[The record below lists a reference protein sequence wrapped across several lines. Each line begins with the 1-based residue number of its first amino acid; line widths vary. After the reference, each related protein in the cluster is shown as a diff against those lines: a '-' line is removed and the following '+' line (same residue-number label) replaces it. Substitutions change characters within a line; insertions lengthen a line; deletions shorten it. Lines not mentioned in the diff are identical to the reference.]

1 MSTEMTD
8 TPHYSETLEI
18 EGMTCAS
25 CVGRVEKA
33 LKSVEGV
40 ESAHV
45 NLATEKAVIYA
56 HQPLDRATLIKAV
69 EKAGYEVEALQPIEL
84 TIEGM
89 SCASCV
95 GRVEKAL
102 KSVEGVESAHVNLAT
117 EKLPQAVRNIKL
129 YMPFSQVAARY
140 WLPHW
145 WKKLKALNGKI
156 WACLE
161 LYGLTVSKSLVH

>member
-45 NLATEKAVIYA
+45 NLATEKATIQASSSVTR
-56 HQPLDRATLIKAV
+56 DSLIQAV
-69 EKAGYEVEALQPIEL
+69 TKAGFEA
-84 TIEGM
+84 
-89 SCASCV
+89 
-95 GRVEKAL
+95 
-102 KSVEGVESAHVNLAT
+102 KSVHQTTESFQD
-117 EKLPQAVRNIKL
+117 KKNI
-129 YMPFSQVAARY
+129 
-140 WLPHW
+140 
-145 WKKLKALNGKI
+145 
-156 WACLE
+156 
-161 LYGLTVSKSLVH
+161 

>member
-1 MSTEMTD
+1 
-8 TPHYSETLEI
+8 
-18 EGMTCAS
+18 MTCAS

-117 EKLPQAVRNIKL
+117 EKRLFRQAHL
-129 YMPFSQVAARY
+129 
-140 WLPHW
+140 
-145 WKKLKALNGKI
+145 
-156 WACLE
+156 
-161 LYGLTVSKSLVH
+161 SLVTR

>member
-45 NLATEKAVIYA
+45 NLAT
-56 HQPLDRATLIKAV
+56 
-69 EKAGYEVEALQPIEL
+69 
-84 TIEGM
+84 
-89 SCASCV
+89 
-95 GRVEKAL
+95 
-102 KSVEGVESAHVNLAT
+102 
-117 EKLPQAVRNIKL
+117 
-129 YMPFSQVAARY
+129 
-140 WLPHW
+140 
-145 WKKLKALNGKI
+145 
-156 WACLE
+156 
-161 LYGLTVSKSLVH
+161 

>member
-8 TPHYSETLEI
+8 TPRYCETLEI

-33 LKSVEGV
+33 LKSAEGV

-45 NLATEKAVIYA
+45 NLATEKAVIYG
-56 HQPLDRATLIKAV
+56 HQPLDRATLIKVV
-69 EKAGYEVEALQPIEL
+69 EKAGYEVEVLQPIEL

-117 EKLPQAVRNIKL
+117 EKATIQASSSVTRDSLIQAVTKAGFEAKSVHQTTESFQDKKNIEL
-129 YMPFSQVAARY
+129 GCVLI
-140 WLPHW
+140 WLCT
-145 WKKLKALNGKI
+145 K
-156 WACLE
+156 
-161 LYGLTVSKSLVH
+161 